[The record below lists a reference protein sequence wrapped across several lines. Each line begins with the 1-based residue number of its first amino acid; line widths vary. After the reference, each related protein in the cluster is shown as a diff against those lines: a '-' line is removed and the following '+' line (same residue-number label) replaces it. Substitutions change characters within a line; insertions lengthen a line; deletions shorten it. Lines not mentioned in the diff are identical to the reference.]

1 MANVAGF
8 EHHELTFRMPTDAA
22 ACLRC
27 RRLLTLDDR
36 ARAALAGTR
45 RGRGRK
51 GSSSK
56 ENLSVAPFL
65 TAARRRQAA
74 RQGGRQPAC

>member
-27 RRLLTLDDR
+27 RRLLTFDDLGTPLDS
-36 ARAALAGTR
+36 AADVLPG
-45 RGRGRK
+45 
-51 GSSSK
+51 
-56 ENLSVAPFL
+56 
-65 TAARRRQAA
+65 
-74 RQGGRQPAC
+74 

>member
-27 RRLLTLDDR
+27 RRLLTLDD
-36 ARAALAGTR
+36 LGTPCPGR
-45 RGRGRK
+45 PVERGSATTEPGT
-51 GSSSK
+51 S
-56 ENLSVAPFL
+56 A
-65 TAARRRQAA
+65 
-74 RQGGRQPAC
+74 

>member
-27 RRLLTLDDR
+27 RRLLTFDDLGSPCPGPPPDR
-36 ARAALAGTR
+36 APAAIEPGHPT
-45 RGRGRK
+45 
-51 GSSSK
+51 
-56 ENLSVAPFL
+56 
-65 TAARRRQAA
+65 
-74 RQGGRQPAC
+74 